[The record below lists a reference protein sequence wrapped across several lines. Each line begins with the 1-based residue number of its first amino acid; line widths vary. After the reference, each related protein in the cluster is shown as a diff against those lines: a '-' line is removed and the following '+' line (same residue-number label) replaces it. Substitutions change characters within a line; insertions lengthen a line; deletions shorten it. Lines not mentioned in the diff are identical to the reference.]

1 MREKC
6 CKTRC
11 IQQKLTKQA
20 IARCRKAFQDLTEE
34 DRRSF
39 ILSFLQLSEYYV
51 KGKPYYTFRVNEKQV
66 CRTAC

>member
-1 MREKC
+1 MGEKC
-6 CKTRC
+6 YKREE
-11 IQQKLTKQA
+11 

-51 KGKPYYTFRVNEKQV
+51 KGKPYYTFHINEKQV